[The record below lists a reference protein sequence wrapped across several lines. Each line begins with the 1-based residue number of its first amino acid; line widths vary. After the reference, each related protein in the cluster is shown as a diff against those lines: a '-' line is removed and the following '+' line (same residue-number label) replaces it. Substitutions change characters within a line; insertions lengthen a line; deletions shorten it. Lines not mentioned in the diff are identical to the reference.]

1 MNWRVEICETD
12 ANSFRSSKLSHKQSD
27 LERLEKLGGRMSS
40 GVSGKT
46 DLLIA
51 GEKAGS
57 KLTKAENLGVR
68 ILSEEEFLR
77 ELPQTGDS

>member
-1 MNWRVEICETD
+1 MEETFFSGKTVVLTGSMARYSRD
-12 ANSFRSSKLSHKQSD
+12 EAGALV
-27 LERLEKLGGRMSS
+27 EKLGGRISS

-57 KLTKAENLGVR
+57 KLTKAEKLGVR